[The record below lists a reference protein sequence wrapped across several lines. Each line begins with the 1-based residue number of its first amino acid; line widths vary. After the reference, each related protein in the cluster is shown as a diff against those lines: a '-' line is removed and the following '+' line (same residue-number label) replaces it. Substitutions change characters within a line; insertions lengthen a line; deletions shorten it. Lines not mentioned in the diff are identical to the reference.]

1 MISFGTN
8 IINIV
13 ITNYLEKEKPFLE
26 IAVREK
32 VISNDS
38 KCLCCHYSFLCLN
51 PTMGLGIAP

>member
-8 IINIV
+8 FINIV

-32 VISNDS
+32 GHFYMTVNVYAAISR
-38 KCLCCHYSFLCLN
+38 FF
-51 PTMGLGIAP
+51 A